1 VALRLAC
8 GLLWGLSLEASLAAH
23 SHPTDH
29 QTKHTKKKSIMAS
42 TTRDESAAAYSLWLM
57 PERGSA
63 QWTLLGETMA
73 ALRQGE
79 QASAPA
85 FPPHLT
91 LLGSVRGV
99 SEDEIKQR
107 VRTLAHS
114 CGGTPIRVWAGDL
127 GKGSTFHQC
136 VFLHAKKTP
145 EVRTLRPLLHG
156 HCGGVTDARLLLPQ
170 QQLLKAYTHAQQAVG
185 TSQPCS
191 HATFMPHVSLLYA
204 DIEDAAK
211 DRLISQLQVRGL
223 ACRRVCMC
231 AKLSHPT

>member
-1 VALRLAC
+1 
-8 GLLWGLSLEASLAAH
+8 
-23 SHPTDH
+23 
-29 QTKHTKKKSIMAS
+29 MAS

-145 EVRTLRPLLHG
+145 EVRPLLHALLHG
-156 HCGGVTDARLLLPQ
+156 RLWRCALTRGCCSPK
-170 QQLLKAYTHAQQAVG
+170 QLLKAYTHAQQAVG

>member
-1 VALRLAC
+1 
-8 GLLWGLSLEASLAAH
+8 
-23 SHPTDH
+23 
-29 QTKHTKKKSIMAS
+29 
-42 TTRDESAAAYSLWLM
+42 
-57 PERGSA
+57 
-63 QWTLLGETMA
+63 
-73 ALRQGE
+73 
-79 QASAPA
+79 
-85 FPPHLT
+85 
-91 LLGSVRGV
+91 
-99 SEDEIKQR
+99 
-107 VRTLAHS
+107 
-114 CGGTPIRVWAGDL
+114 VWAGDL

-223 ACRRVCMC
+223 TCRRVR
-231 AKLSHPT
+231 AGKALTLFNAPQAEGRLTEKTASFNANSIHIWRTDGDEAGWHEVADIPLVE